1 MLSILFLRRTQA
13 RQKENI
19 MKQRYGEFA
28 YTPIEEIKAKEL
40 INYCSDIKSDKK
52 RGSQIDYLFYFCS
65 ESNSDI

>member
-19 MKQRYGEFA
+19 MKQRYGEFICI
-28 YTPIEEIKAKEL
+28 PIEEIKAKEL

-52 RGSQIDYLFYFCS
+52 EVVKLTISFIFCS